1 MSLINLNKL
10 VIVNLNPNLASQ
22 NTLIEVSFPVKQ
34 INILGSMHS
43 DNTGPYARNI
53 HCLHSSLFNHDCIGF
68 INNSAAPVQF
78 GNDNIIRYYYET
90 PIAVSGM
97 HSFYFKDCLGAYVPP
112 TGSPN
117 LVYLSLEF
125 ISDNNDIVNLA

>member
-10 VIVNLNPNLASQ
+10 VIVNLNPVLSSQ
-22 NTLIEVSFPVKQ
+22 NTLIDIPFPVKQ
-34 INILGSMHS
+34 INIQGFMHA
-43 DNTGPYARNI
+43 DNTGVYPRPI

-68 INNSAAPVQF
+68 INNSNSPVQY
-78 GNDNIIRYYYET
+78 GNDNIIRYYYQT
-90 PIAVSGM
+90 PIAVSGIY
-97 HSFYFKDCLGAYVPP
+97 SFYFKDCLGAYVPP